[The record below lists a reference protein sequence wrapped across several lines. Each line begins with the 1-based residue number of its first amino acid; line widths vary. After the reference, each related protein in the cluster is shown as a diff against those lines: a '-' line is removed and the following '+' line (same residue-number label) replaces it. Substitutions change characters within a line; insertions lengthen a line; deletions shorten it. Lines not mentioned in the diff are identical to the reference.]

1 MVCMLCEH
9 EIQDG
14 EPRFYFP
21 KLPSSHHL
29 SDIKGVLHTS
39 CLVSAD
45 ALRDIGGSMAEIAEG
60 LARRS
65 ESAPFVSREGNVVL
79 RNRISDGRIEV
90 LDFEDFC
97 EISIPLAAMGKL
109 KVAEP
114 GTLIVLGMQ
123 VLHVEDDGQLVIE
136 HKSPA
141 FDVRLPALNLSRLQ
155 SLLAD
160 ASKPV

>member
-9 EIQDG
+9 DIQDG

-21 KLPSSHHL
+21 RLPPSHHL

-39 CLVSAD
+39 CLISAD
-45 ALRDIGGSMAEIAEG
+45 ASRNIGASMAEIAEG
-60 LARRS
+60 MARNS

-97 EISIPLAAMGKL
+97 EISIPLAALGNL
-109 KVAEP
+109 KCAVPSAS
-114 GTLIVLGMQ
+114 IALGMQ
-123 VLHVEDDGQLVIE
+123 VLHVKDDGQLVIQ

-160 ASKPV
+160 ASK